1 MEGLDLALASMRVG
15 ELAQV
20 TVPPGQGYGSSPK
33 LAQLAEVPSCSA
45 LAFTVELLQ
54 VEEASTPSVSTRL
67 SPYLRRKLL
76 RQQTGLCT
84 CAWSRSLF
92 KERLN

>member
-33 LAQLAEVPSCSA
+33 QAPLGKVPTCSV
-45 LAFTVELLQ
+45 LTFMVELLH
-54 VEEASTPSVSTRL
+54 VEEAST
-67 SPYLRRKLL
+67 
-76 RQQTGLCT
+76 
-84 CAWSRSLF
+84 
-92 KERLN
+92 